1 VEKLIFVYNAD
12 SGKMNAYLD
21 MMHKVVSPGTYP
33 CSLCDITHG
42 VFKEREKWKRFRENS
57 DVSMEF
63 LHKDEFQ
70 KKYASKF
77 GHKFEFPVVLFEE
90 KNLLSLFI
98 SKVELAKMDD
108 EDELISLIEDRIN
121 QF

>member
-1 VEKLIFVYNAD
+1 MEKLIFVYNAD

>member
-77 GHKFEFPVVLFEE
+77 GYKFEFPVI
-90 KNLLSLFI
+90 LSENSKGLEVFI
-98 SKVELAKMDD
+98 SKKELSEIKN
-108 EDELISLIEDRIN
+108 EEFLIELVKTRLMKS
-121 QF
+121 